1 MGLRRILLASIV
13 VVAWVATAWWQV
25 REQYYLPAEDAIWS
39 PWCVPY
45 AVLGGI
51 AVAAL
56 MATSVSFR
64 WASALVV
71 TPVLLDLPLLFAL
84 SPVLLSVAWLAR
96 RYAERHIIGREAGL
110 AVLAV
115 VAPMILALASVQPLT
130 SYLRW
135 NWPWLSFRAPIRK
148 LLADADRAADAL
160 GLPRDRGLTRDEI
173 AALEARTPLRMTLD
187 YPFAGRPISVSV
199 LYAQRRMPEG
209 EVYLWWGGPN
219 GRPTFGPL
227 DTTWM
232 IIGYASD

>member
-1 MGLRRILLASIV
+1 MTVRRLCLALLTI
-13 VVAWVATAWWQV
+13 VAWVATAWWQI
-25 REQYYLPAEDAIWS
+25 REQFYLPAEDAVWS
-39 PWCVPY
+39 PWAVPY
-45 AVLGGI
+45 AALAGV

-56 MATSVSFR
+56 AATSLPAG

-71 TPVLLDLPLLFAL
+71 VPILFDLPVLFAI
-84 SPVLLSVAWLAR
+84 SPVLVSVAWLAR
-96 RYAERHIIGREAGL
+96 RSAERHIIGRDAGL
-110 AVLAV
+110 TVLAV
-115 VAPMILALASVQPLT
+115 VAPMLLALASVQPLT
-130 SYLRW
+130 SHLRW

-148 LLADADRAADAL
+148 LLVDADRAADAL
-160 GLPRDRGLTRDEI
+160 GLPRDRGLTHDEI

-187 YPFAGRPISVSV
+187 YPFVGRPISVSA

-232 IIGYASD
+232 VVRYASD